1 MQVMEKEKTHFE
13 LPDEHLAVL
22 QVIENAPNKYIT
34 KDKVIAKL
42 RKPKNYSRR
51 LNTIIA
57 ELRNFYGVPI
67 GCGRDNNKGYFIMK
81 NEADRLETLHTL
93 ESLNGGISR
102 SIESVKKFKF
112 N

>member
-1 MQVMEKEKTHFE
+1 MQVLEMEKTHSE

-22 QVIENAPNKYIT
+22 QVIENAPDKYIT
-34 KDKVIAKL
+34 KEKVIVKL
-42 RKPKNYSRR
+42 GKPQSYTRKLSK
-51 LNTIIA
+51 LIA

-102 SIESVKKFKF
+102 SIESVKNFKF